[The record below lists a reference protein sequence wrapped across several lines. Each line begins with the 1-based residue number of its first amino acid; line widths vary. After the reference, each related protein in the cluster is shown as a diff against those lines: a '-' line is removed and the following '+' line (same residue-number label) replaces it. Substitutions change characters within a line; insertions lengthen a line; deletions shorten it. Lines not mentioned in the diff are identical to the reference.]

1 MELTSKQR
9 AQLRGL
15 ANTIDTIIH
24 IGKDGIGENL
34 VKQTDDALE
43 ARELIKGRV
52 LENNIEYDARLAAQE
67 LAKATRSEVVQV
79 IGTKFEPQ
87 QAQRE
92 AYPAGEAVKKAAG
105 VSGIALKQEME
116 FS

>member
-43 ARELIKGRV
+43 SRKRIKCRY
-52 LENNIEYDARLAAQE
+52 LYN
-67 LAKATRSEVVQV
+67 K
-79 IGTKFEPQ
+79 
-87 QAQRE
+87 
-92 AYPAGEAVKKAAG
+92 
-105 VSGIALKQEME
+105 ME
-116 FS
+116 

>member
-24 IGKDGIGENL
+24 VGKDGIGENL
-34 VKQTDDALE
+34 IKQADDALE

-67 LAKATRSEVVQV
+67 LAAATRSEVVQF
-79 IGTKFEPQ
+79 IGTKFVLSRPSH
-87 QAQRE
+87 
-92 AYPAGEAVKKAAG
+92 KKD
-105 VSGIALKQEME
+105 LKNKIVLVADKKKR
-116 FS
+116 